1 MLTFESVSKTYKNQV
16 CALDNVSFTIERGE
30 FVYLVGPSGAGKS
43 TILRLLTAEEKPTS
57 GQIIIENQV
66 VNRLRRS
73 RVSALRRR
81 LGVVFQDFRLLPNKT
96 VYDNVAFAMQVV
108 EAPAATIRSRVPL
121 LLELVGLSGRHESY
135 PNQLSGGEQQRVALA
150 RALANDPGIL
160 ICDEPTGNLDP
171 ATSWEIMRLLSLV
184 NERGMTIL
192 MATHDSEMVNRMKH
206 RVIVIENGK
215 KVRDRVEGGYLN

>member
-16 CALDNVSFTIERGE
+16 CALDDVSFTIERGE

-73 RVSALRRR
+73 RISALRRR
-81 LGVVFQDFRLLPNKT
+81 LGVVFQDFRLLPNKN

-108 EAPAATIRSRVPL
+108 EAPATSIRSRVPL
-121 LLELVGLSGRHESY
+121 LLELVGLSGRQNSY

>member
-1 MLTFESVSKTYKNQV
+1 MLTFQSVSKTYKNQV
-16 CALDNVSFTIERGE
+16 CALDDVSFTIERGE

-73 RVSALRRR
+73 RVAALRRR

-96 VYDNVAFAMQVV
+96 VHENVAFAMQVV
-108 EAPAATIRSRVPL
+108 EAPAATIRNRVPL
-121 LLELVGLSGRHESY
+121 LLELVGLSGRQHSY

>member
-73 RVSALRRR
+73 RVAALRRR

-96 VYDNVAFAMQVV
+96 IYDNVAFAMQVV
-108 EAPAATIRSRVPL
+108 EAPAKTIHNRVPL
-121 LLELVGLSGRHESY
+121 LLELVGLGGRHSSY

>member
-1 MLTFESVSKTYKNQV
+1 MLTFQSVSKTYKNQV
-16 CALDNVSFTIERGE
+16 CALDDVSFTIERGE

-73 RVSALRRR
+73 RISALRRR

-96 VYDNVAFAMQVV
+96 VHENVAFAMQVV
-108 EAPAATIRSRVPL
+108 EAPVATIRTRVPL
-121 LLELVGLSGRHESY
+121 LLELVGLSGRHNSY

>member
-16 CALDNVSFTIERGE
+16 CALDDVSFTIERGE

-66 VNRLRRS
+66 VNKLRRS
-73 RVSALRRR
+73 RISALRRR
-81 LGVVFQDFRLLPNKT
+81 LGVVFQDCRLLPNKT
-96 VYDNVAFAMQVV
+96 VYENVAFAMQVV
-108 EAPAATIRSRVPL
+108 EAPATTIRSRVPL

>member
-1 MLTFESVSKTYKNQV
+1 MLTFQSVSKTYKNQV
-16 CALDNVSFTIERGE
+16 CALDDVSFTIERGE

-73 RVSALRRR
+73 RVAALRRR

-96 VYDNVAFAMQVV
+96 VHENVAFAMQVV
-108 EAPAATIRSRVPL
+108 EAPVATIRNRVPL
-121 LLELVGLSGRHESY
+121 LLELVGLSSRQHSY

>member
-1 MLTFESVSKTYKNQV
+1 MLTFQSVSKTYKNQV
-16 CALDNVSFTIERGE
+16 CALDDVSFTIERGE

-73 RVSALRRR
+73 RVAALRRR

-96 VYDNVAFAMQVV
+96 VHENVAFAMQVV
-108 EAPAATIRSRVPL
+108 EAPVATIRNRVPL
-121 LLELVGLSGRHESY
+121 LLELVGLSGRQHSY